1 MLLFFFWRWCLTL
14 RADRW
19 SPVGAELVE
28 DGWRDGEGTWRS
40 GGTIQL
46 SFSTVHLSIYPFIL
60 RHLSFISPRSA
71 FHSLNPALLYL
82 SISYQSIFHPSHS
95 VHSCAP
101 PPFYKSPFYLSITV
115 LICPYLPQSFLYF
128 FIPPFPQY
136 FDPAFLYPFISLSL
150 QLYISPP
157 FYLAIN
163 SISPSLQCFTPL
175 SFALIYP
182 SSLTALHY
190 YVPPCS
196 LTSFFPPS
204 LQSSPTSTPL
214 FPSPHLHLSV
224 LSCFSSSLHPPHPWF
239 PHTPL
244 SVTTRSEILQLFL
257 ILL

>member
-1 MLLFFFWRWCLTL
+1 M
-14 RADRW
+14 
-19 SPVGAELVE
+19 
-28 DGWRDGEGTWRS
+28 
-40 GGTIQL
+40 
-46 SFSTVHLSIYPFIL
+46 
-60 RHLSFISPRSA
+60 
-71 FHSLNPALLYL
+71 LLYL

-101 PPFYKSPFYLSITV
+101 PPFYKSSFYLSITV

-128 FIPPFPQY
+128 FIPPFPRY

-204 LQSSPTSTPL
+204 LQSSQTSTPL
-214 FPSPHLHLSV
+214 FPSPHLHLSI
-224 LSCFSSSLHPPHPWF
+224 LSCFSSSLHPPIPDFPIPLYLSPLVQKFSSYFLSFYNSTTLHLSLSSYIHPPISALHLCRF
-239 PHTPL
+239 IFCQSLHLLQSTILHHSIFASSRL
-244 SVTTRSEILQLFL
+244 SSHFLYRAVKQCNTELLFRDQF
-257 ILL
+257 